1 MAGVLTFKQFIGG
14 SDQLVLSQDFPSSQR
29 NLVYNFDQDVTGW
42 TFSADY
48 QVLVVDTIT
57 FNRLTGEPNF
67 ADSKVIGSFPKVE
80 ITGANAPS
88 VVDLATG
95 TVRYT
100 VPSAMY
106 TGALY
111 PDARS
116 NVPIAVVGFT
126 WTTDD
131 TPAQTSTHRWAV
143 LQNYEPDVGI
153 GNPINEANYTAIA

>member
-1 MAGVLTFKQFIGG
+1 MAGVLTFEQFIGG
-14 SDQLVLSQDFPSSQR
+14 ADQLVLSQDFPSSSK
-29 NLVYNFDQDVTGW
+29 NLVYNFGQDVTGW
-42 TFSADY
+42 TFSGDY
-48 QVLVVDTIT
+48 QVLVVDSVA

-67 ADSKVIGSFPKVE
+67 ANSKVIGYFPKVE
-80 ITGANAPS
+80 ITGADVPS

-100 VPSAMY
+100 VPSNMY

-111 PDARS
+111 PDARK
-116 NVPIAVVGFT
+116 NVPVAVVGFT

-143 LQNYEPDVGI
+143 LQSYEPDVDI
-153 GNPINEANYTAIA
+153 GDPTLEVDYTAIT